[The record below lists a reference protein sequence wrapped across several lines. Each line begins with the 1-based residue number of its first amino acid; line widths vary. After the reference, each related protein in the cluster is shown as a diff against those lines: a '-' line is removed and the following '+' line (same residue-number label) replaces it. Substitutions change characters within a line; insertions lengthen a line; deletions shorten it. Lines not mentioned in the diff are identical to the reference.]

1 MLLGSID
8 ILMSKNIRYKINIA
22 GFLIKRCAI
31 CTSQLVRRDLFG
43 SCDLSGIFF
52 HQILDSLDTDPATLG
67 RIEECM
73 LMAGQRCNIFP
84 HFQIFFQ
91 SFFYLRTKINDHLIS
106 TFSCDLDPVI
116 FEIHILNIQSDT
128 FRHTNSRTKEK
139 SNNSKISVLC
149 LFIIHMFLT
158 SQSIPTMFNIIK
170 KQSDFICIQA
180 DDTFVMDLGN
190 INKN

>member
-91 SFFYLRTKINDHLIS
+91 SFFYLSLKTGGFRIEPPVSSCYNGCIRRAALETSRPANEWRLLYAERYFPDHQ
-106 TFSCDLDPVI
+106 P
-116 FEIHILNIQSDT
+116 
-128 FRHTNSRTKEK
+128 R
-139 SNNSKISVLC
+139 
-149 LFIIHMFLT
+149 
-158 SQSIPTMFNIIK
+158 
-170 KQSDFICIQA
+170 A
-180 DDTFVMDLGN
+180 A
-190 INKN
+190 